1 MSDPQQDA
9 TWRVYA
15 RLLPF
20 ARPFASRLTVG
31 IFAGVLAGGSLFPL
45 LTSFEHLVKPLDTRE
60 AAARAGTDGEDEQAL
75 TTAEETAA
83 RLEAVAERLGLSLL
97 TSEGRMTGSLL
108 LIAVVVLPLIV
119 IVRGSAV
126 FVNRYFVRWVVARVI
141 MSMRNRLFH
150 GLQRQSLA
158 YFGKSDTGQLI
169 SRMSNDAT
177 TAEMAVAG
185 IVPELTRAPI
195 EVVAAATYVVTA
207 SVRNDMTGLVFSVMV
222 AFPLCVAP
230 VLWLGRYVRRH
241 TQRALERISVLV
253 TRMHEN
259 FTGIKV
265 VKAFNMEEEERSRFE
280 DMNAHYFRSVVR
292 ALRAE
297 LAMQPF
303 TEVLTILLGI
313 VFLVICY
320 ARGVHFSQIVP
331 IGLACVMAYRPVRQ
345 LAKINANLQRGG
357 AALQRLFAVLD
368 TDTSLPVVANPVCL
382 ERFEKGIAF
391 EDVTF
396 QYESDTEPILSDIT
410 LDIPVGSVIALVGE
424 TGSGKTTLA
433 NLAARFYDPQDGH
446 ILIDGTDLRDAD
458 PQSLR
463 RLMGIVTQET
473 VLFNDTVANNIAY
486 GCKGATREQ
495 VVAAA
500 KQANAHDFIVGD
512 PAGYDR
518 VVGEKG
524 VVLSGGERQ
533 RIAIARAILRNPPI
547 LILDEATSAL
557 DTVTERLVQEAI
569 ARVMEHRTVLAIAH
583 RLSTIRHANLICLL
597 EKGRIVERG
606 THDELYGAGGRYRA
620 LCDMQVLD
628 S

>member
-1 MSDPQQDA
+1 M
-9 TWRVYA
+9 
-15 RLLPF
+15 RLLTF
-20 ARPFASRLTVG
+20 ARPFSVRLTVG
-31 IFAGVLAGGSLFPL
+31 ILAGVLAGGSLFPL
-45 LTSFEHLVKPLDTRE
+45 LSAFESLVRPLDTRG
-60 AAARAGTDGEDEQAL
+60 AAARPGTDGEQPPAIED
-75 TTAEETAA
+75 AA
-83 RLEAVAERLGLSLL
+83 VARVEAVADRLGLSIL
-97 TSEGRMTGSLL
+97 TKDGRMTGSLL
-108 LIAVVVLPLIV
+108 LVAVVLLPLIV
-119 IVRGSAV
+119 VVRGAAV
-126 FVNRYFVRWVVARVI
+126 FINRYFVRWVVARVV
-141 MSMRNRLFH
+141 MALRNALFD

-169 SRMSNDAT
+169 SRLSNDAT
-177 TAEMAVAG
+177 TVEIAVAG

-195 EVVAAATYVVTA
+195 EIAATVAFVVTA
-207 SVRNDMTGLVFSVMV
+207 SVRNDMTGLVLSVLL

-230 VLWLGRYVRRH
+230 ILWLGRYVRRH
-241 TQRALERISVLV
+241 THRALERISVLV

-259 FTGIKV
+259 FTGIKI
-265 VKAFNMEEEERSRFE
+265 VKAFNMENDELFRF
-280 DMNAHYFRSVVR
+280 DSMNRRYFRSVVK

-313 VFLVICY
+313 AFLIICFT
-320 ARGVHFSQIVP
+320 RGVHISQIVP

-357 AALQRLFAVLD
+357 AALQRLYDVLD
-368 TDTSLPVVANPVCL
+368 TDTTLPVAADPVRL
-382 ERFEKGIAF
+382 ERFERGIVF
-391 EDVTF
+391 ENVTF
-396 QYESDTEPILSDIT
+396 RYETDTEAILRDIS
-410 LDIPVGSVIALVGE
+410 LEIPVGSVVALVGE

-433 NLAARFYDPQDGH
+433 NLAARFYDPQKGSVS
-446 ILIDGTDLRDAD
+446 IDRTDLRQVD
-458 PQSLR
+458 PASLR

-486 GCKGATREQ
+486 GCEGATPEQ
-495 VVAAA
+495 IVDAA
-500 KQANAHDFIVGD
+500 KQANAHDFIVAD

-518 VVGEKG
+518 AVGEKG
-524 VVLSGGERQ
+524 VALSGGERQ

-597 EKGRIVERG
+597 EKGQIIERG
-606 THDELYGAGGRYRA
+606 THDELYEAGGRYRA
-620 LCDMQVLD
+620 LCEMQVLD

>member
-1 MSDPQQDA
+1 MSRSQQDS

-15 RLLPF
+15 RLLTF

-31 IFAGVLAGGSLFPL
+31 ILAGVLAGGSLFPL
-45 LTSFEHLVKPLDTRE
+45 LSSFENLVKPFDVGDTAAQSADADE
-60 AAARAGTDGEDEQAL
+60 ARPEDE
-75 TTAEETAA
+75 EEDTIG
-83 RLEAVAERLGLSLL
+83 RMEAVAQRFGLSVV
-97 TSEGRMTGSLL
+97 TEDDRMTGQFLL
-108 LIAVVVLPLIV
+108 LAVIALPMIVVV
-119 IVRGSAV
+119 RGAAV
-126 FVNRYFVRWVVARVI
+126 FVNRYYVRWVVARVV
-141 MSMRNRLFH
+141 MALRNALFDRLQ
-150 GLQRQSLA
+150 GQSLA

-169 SRMSNDAT
+169 SRLSNDAT
-177 TAEMAVAG
+177 TVELSVASV
-185 IVPELTRAPI
+185 VPELTRAPI
-195 EVVAAATYVVTA
+195 EIACAVTYVVTA
-207 SVRNDMTGLVFSVMV
+207 SVRNDMMGLVLSVMV

-230 VLWLGRYVRRH
+230 ILWLGRYVRRH
-241 TQRALERISVLV
+241 THRALERISVLV

-259 FTGIKV
+259 FTGIKI
-265 VKAFNMEEEERSRFE
+265 VKAFSMEGHELSRFG
-280 DMNAHYFRSVVR
+280 DMNDGYFRSVVK

-313 VFLVICY
+313 VFLVICF
-320 ARGVHFSQIVP
+320 ARGVQFSQIVP

-345 LAKINANLQRGG
+345 LAKINANLQRGS
-357 AALQRLFAVLD
+357 AALQRLYAVLD
-368 TDTSLPVVANPVCL
+368 TDTSLSVSDNPARL
-382 ERFEKGIAF
+382 ERFEQGIVF
-391 EDVTF
+391 DNVTF
-396 QYESDTEPILSDIT
+396 QYEDDTEPILRDIA
-410 LDIPVGSVIALVGE
+410 LEIPVGSVIALVGE

-433 NLAARFYDPQDGH
+433 NLAARFYDPRAGR
-446 ILIDGTDLRDAD
+446 ILIDGTDLREVEPA
-458 PQSLR
+458 SLR

-473 VLFNDTVANNIAY
+473 ILFNDTVANNIAY
-486 GCKGATREQ
+486 GCEGATREQ
-495 VVAAA
+495 IVAAA

-583 RLSTIRHANLICLL
+583 RLSTIRHANLICLI

-606 THDELYGAGGRYRA
+606 THDELYEAGGRYRA

-628 S
+628 T

>member
-1 MSDPQQDA
+1 MNESQQVA

-20 ARPFASRLTVG
+20 ARPFATRLTIG
-31 IFAGVLAGGSLFPL
+31 ILAGVLAGGSLFPL
-45 LTSFEHLVKPLDTRE
+45 LTSFESLVGPMDVRE
-60 AAARAGTDGEDEQAL
+60 AAAEPESESGKASTVAD
-75 TTAEETAA
+75 ETAA
-83 RLEAVAERLGLSLL
+83 RIQRVAERLGLSLL
-97 TSEGRMTGSLL
+97 TAEGGMSGSLL
-108 LIAVVVLPLIV
+108 VLAVIVLPLIV
-119 IVRGSAV
+119 IVRGAAV
-126 FVNRYFVRWVVARVI
+126 FIKGYFVRWVVARVI
-141 MSMRNRLFH
+141 MSVRNALFD

-185 IVPELTRAPI
+185 IVPELTRAPV
-195 EVVAAATYVVTA
+195 EVVAAVTYVVTA
-207 SVRNDMTGLVFSVMV
+207 SMRNNMTGLVFSVMI

-230 VLWLGRYVRRH
+230 ILWLGRYVRRH

-265 VKAFNMEEEERSRFE
+265 VKAFNMEGEERSRFE
-280 DMNAHYFRSVVR
+280 NMNAHYFRSVVR

-313 VFLVICY
+313 VFLIVCY
-320 ARGVHFSQIVP
+320 ARGVQFSQIVP

-357 AALQRLFAVLD
+357 AALQRLFAILD
-368 TDTSLPVVANPVCL
+368 TDTSLPVAANPVRL
-382 ERFEKGIAF
+382 ERFQERIVF
-391 EDVTF
+391 ENVTF
-396 QYESDTEPILSDIT
+396 QYEDDTEPILSDIT

-433 NLAARFYDPQDGH
+433 NLAARFYDPRAGRV
-446 ILIDGTDLRDAD
+446 LIDGTDLREVD

-486 GCKGATREQ
+486 GCDGASREQ
-495 VVAAA
+495 IVAAA
-500 KQANAHDFIVGD
+500 RQANAHDFIVSD
-512 PAGYDR
+512 PAGYER
-518 VVGEKG
+518 IVGEKG
-524 VVLSGGERQ
+524 VMLSGGERQ

-547 LILDEATSAL
+547 LVLDEATSAL
-557 DTVTERLVQEAI
+557 DMVTERLVREAI

-583 RLSTIRHANLICLL
+583 RLSTIRHANLICLV

-620 LCDMQVLD
+620 LCDMDVLD

>member
-1 MSDPQQDA
+1 MSAPQQGS
-9 TWRVYA
+9 TWRIYM
-15 RLLPF
+15 RLLTF
-20 ARPFASRLTVG
+20 ARPFSVRLTVG
-31 IFAGVLAGGSLFPL
+31 ILAGVLAGGSLFPL
-45 LTSFEHLVKPLDTRE
+45 LSAFESLVRPLDTRG
-60 AAARAGTDGEDEQAL
+60 AAARPGTDGEQPPAIED
-75 TTAEETAA
+75 AA
-83 RLEAVAERLGLSLL
+83 VARVEAVADRLGLSIL
-97 TSEGRMTGSLL
+97 TKDGRMTGSLL
-108 LIAVVVLPLIV
+108 LVAVVLLPLIV
-119 IVRGSAV
+119 VVRGAAV
-126 FVNRYFVRWVVARVI
+126 FINRYFVRWVVARVV
-141 MSMRNRLFH
+141 MALRNALFD

-169 SRMSNDAT
+169 SRLSNDAT
-177 TAEMAVAG
+177 TVEIAVAG

-195 EVVAAATYVVTA
+195 EIAATVAFVVTA
-207 SVRNDMTGLVFSVMV
+207 SVRNDMTGLVLSVLL

-230 VLWLGRYVRRH
+230 ILWLGRYVRRH
-241 TQRALERISVLV
+241 THRALERISVLV

-259 FTGIKV
+259 FTGIKI
-265 VKAFNMEEEERSRFE
+265 VKAFNMENDELFRF
-280 DMNAHYFRSVVR
+280 DSMNRRYFRSVVK

-313 VFLVICY
+313 AFLIICFT
-320 ARGVHFSQIVP
+320 RGVHISQIVP

-357 AALQRLFAVLD
+357 AALQRLYDVLD
-368 TDTSLPVVANPVCL
+368 TDTTLPVAADPVRL
-382 ERFEKGIAF
+382 ERFERGIVF
-391 EDVTF
+391 ENVTF
-396 QYESDTEPILSDIT
+396 RYETDTEAILRDIS
-410 LDIPVGSVIALVGE
+410 LEIPVGSVVALVGE

-433 NLAARFYDPQDGH
+433 NLAARFYDPQKGSVS
-446 ILIDGTDLRDAD
+446 IDRTDLRQVD
-458 PQSLR
+458 PASLR

-486 GCKGATREQ
+486 GCEGATPEQ
-495 VVAAA
+495 IVDAA
-500 KQANAHDFIVGD
+500 KQANAHDFIVAD

-518 VVGEKG
+518 AVGEKG
-524 VVLSGGERQ
+524 VALSGGERQ

-597 EKGRIVERG
+597 EKGQIIERG
-606 THDELYGAGGRYRA
+606 THDELYEAGGRYRA
-620 LCDMQVLD
+620 LCEMQVLD

>member
-1 MSDPQQDA
+1 MSASQQDS

-15 RLLPF
+15 RLLTF
-20 ARPFASRLTVG
+20 ARPFATRLTVG
-31 IFAGVLAGGSLFPL
+31 ILAGVLAGGSLFPL
-45 LTSFEHLVKPLDTRE
+45 LTSFENLVKPFDAGDTAAQSADADE
-60 AAARAGTDGEDEQAL
+60 ARPEDEGEDTIGRMEVVAQRFGL
-75 TTAEETAA
+75 TFVTEDD
-83 RLEAVAERLGLSLL
+83 
-97 TSEGRMTGSLL
+97 RMTGQFLL
-108 LIAVVVLPLIV
+108 LAVIALPLIV

-126 FVNRYFVRWVVARVI
+126 FINRYFVRWVVARVV
-141 MSMRNRLFH
+141 MALRNALFG
-150 GLQRQSLA
+150 GLQGQSLA

-169 SRMSNDAT
+169 SRLSNDAT
-177 TAEMAVAG
+177 TVELAVASV
-185 IVPELTRAPI
+185 VPELTRAPI
-195 EVVAAATYVVTA
+195 EIVAAVVYIVTA
-207 SVRNDMTGLVFSVMV
+207 SARNDLSGLVLSVMI

-230 VLWLGRYVRRH
+230 ILWLGRYVRRH

-253 TRMHEN
+253 SRMHEN
-259 FTGIKV
+259 FTGIKI
-265 VKAFNMEEEERSRFE
+265 VKAFSKERDELSRFE
-280 DMNAHYFRSVVR
+280 RMNTGYFRSVVR

-313 VFLVICY
+313 VFLVICFT
-320 ARGVHFSQIVP
+320 RGVRFSQIVP

-345 LAKINANLQRGG
+345 LAKINANLQRGS
-357 AALQRLFAVLD
+357 AALQRLYTVLD
-368 TDTSLPVVANPVCL
+368 TDTSLSVSDNPVEL
-382 ERFEKGIAF
+382 ERFEQGIVF

-396 QYESDTEPILSDIT
+396 QYEDDTEPILRDIA
-410 LDIPVGSVIALVGE
+410 LEIPVGSVIALVGE

-433 NLAARFYDPQDGH
+433 NLAARFYDPRAGR
-446 ILIDGTDLRDAD
+446 ILIDGTDLREVEPA
-458 PQSLR
+458 SLR

-473 VLFNDTVANNIAY
+473 ILFNDTVANNIAY
-486 GCKGATREQ
+486 GCEGATREQ
-495 VVAAA
+495 IVAAA

-569 ARVMEHRTVLAIAH
+569 ARVMKHRTVLAIAH
-583 RLSTIRHANLICLL
+583 RLSTIRHANLICLI
-597 EKGRIVERG
+597 EKGCIVERG
-606 THDELYGAGGRYRA
+606 THDELYEAGGRYRA